1 MSCMVCELYLIK
13 AVILKNRSHG
23 VLHTAACSKASCD
36 YQFSIPKV
44 ITDFTNNSIIHMN
57 YKMLV

>member
-1 MSCMVCELYLIK
+1 MVCELYLIK

-23 VLHTAACSKASCD
+23 VSHTAAYSKASCD